1 MTLLQM
7 VLLINNRYIYLNVIQ
22 SSVSYPNQ
30 NYHKSELK
38 VNISYEKL
46 LYFYLIDIYFSLIQ
60 QF

>member
-1 MTLLQM
+1 M